1 MEDAEDKFFNG
12 YLRRNMAKIVTT
24 VKVRELVPHL
34 PSLTQSDRE
43 NIEAKRE
50 STGNYNAMQLLLSSL
65 RHKDNWLEEFI
76 SALKTCEHSGFASQI
91 QEEYKSLKIQPNVSA
106 LAPMAP
112 MSGGTLQPPLDLSTV
127 STPKMDEAVDVALSL
142 PPEAAPGDGI
152 LANHTGPSSVVVSSQ
167 SPAEPAAS
175 VQTHTTEDIGA
186 VTPTSHISS
195 PAVPSPSPQVPAVEP
210 IQDAN
215 PKLQSA
221 SDKSAD
227 TSKSSVGQVLA
238 QGLHLSPVLGSPT
251 EEVAGVMASLNE
263 QDVTDGLISPSC
275 VGRASAGEEVCSNK
289 PVLLTS
295 IHSVQV
301 HQPFDSPSTFPPIP
315 DQGAYSDDTVNLE
328 CSSSL
333 SHHTSESVNAENIAL
348 SDAKKVSPGDAE
360 NVTLCDARKVD
371 TGEESSIALSDT
383 EKGASGDAESLV
395 LSEAENVAPGDAES
409 IVLSDAE
416 KVGLSQPSGVTLSDT
431 EMVVPGDTQNVAQGD
446 AESEPFSEINA
457 ARVAPEE
464 FKNVALCGPERVAPG
479 DVESE
484 ALSDAERVAPG
495 YAKGVTFSEKEI
507 VTPHDVEGVF
517 SGEKSATGTAV
528 ESFQPENKNTVIPS
542 NGDGIGDADSTT
554 PENRQNVVSDKDKVV
569 IVNAESLVSENAET
583 IPCDKL
589 EGSSLEHPESRAEK
603 NYCYSAHPD
612 ITTSSHNPESVIHD
626 IVGPSN
632 TQNRAADIMENTAP
646 DSMESAPF
654 IALEPTDP
662 HLPQN
667 VLKENDCDIAQ
678 QEISSPDAPSSNH
691 NSESFFPGEADN
703 GVSGEGDSRAPDGRD
718 SGDQVDSESGGPAE
732 GHSEAS
738 CDEDSGDTESEAPG
752 EEDNGASSNVDD
764 GAPGGRDNGAS
775 GDKDGGASGGSG
787 PPGGTDCGAPGN
799 GDSGTSGEGD
809 SGSSKKGDSGDPGE
823 KDNGAPGDG
832 GSYTTR
838 EADSGGPQEEDNG
851 ESANRDSGVPGTS
864 DSMIPGEGK
873 SGGPGEG
880 DNVIPGEG
888 ESREPEVRNIRG
900 PGEGEIGGPAGGDS
914 DTPGGIVSRVPNE
927 VCIVVPSCTELP
939 ENNTGNQDSNHLEAN
954 LPASLSNHIPKS
966 IVPSDVE
973 SATESTHKELTD
985 NPYNSTH
992 LEISLPT
999 SALSNYSQGT
1009 FSSKDVEGRISG
1021 NTEPLHLETE
1031 ENHCDAFH
1039 LKIGL
1044 SSEESFFPNAD
1055 SASPNN
1061 MGSQSPG
1068 DTTSNKETVENHR
1081 SSTHLTINLT
1091 SPASLNKK
1099 PDSAAYV
1106 DMESHIHKPIKNHC
1120 SAPCCD
1126 ITDEQDV
1133 DKKKLC
1139 MSEDLAPQNH
1149 TVSGE
1154 TAVGVITEKLEAFP
1168 EQGQLNQ
1175 RSPLGNYY
1183 VPAAVVGVVAAAML
1197 WQLKK

>member
-251 EEVAGVMASLNE
+251 EEVAGVMASLTE

-333 SHHTSESVNAENIAL
+333 SHHTSESVNTENIAL

-371 TGEESSIALSDT
+371 T
-383 EKGASGDAESLV
+383 
-395 LSEAENVAPGDAES
+395 
-409 IVLSDAE
+409 
-416 KVGLSQPSGVTLSDT
+416 
-431 EMVVPGDTQNVAQGD
+431 
-446 AESEPFSEINA
+446 
-457 ARVAPEE
+457 
-464 FKNVALCGPERVAPG
+464 
-479 DVESE
+479 
-484 ALSDAERVAPG
+484 
-495 YAKGVTFSEKEI
+495 
-507 VTPHDVEGVF
+507 
-517 SGEKSATGTAV
+517 
-528 ESFQPENKNTVIPS
+528 
-542 NGDGIGDADSTT
+542 
-554 PENRQNVVSDKDKVV
+554 
-569 IVNAESLVSENAET
+569 
-583 IPCDKL
+583 
-589 EGSSLEHPESRAEK
+589 
-603 NYCYSAHPD
+603 
-612 ITTSSHNPESVIHD
+612 
-626 IVGPSN
+626 
-632 TQNRAADIMENTAP
+632 
-646 DSMESAPF
+646 
-654 IALEPTDP
+654 ALEPTDP

-667 VLKENDCDIAQ
+667 VLKENDCGIAQ

-703 GVSGEGDSRAPDGRD
+703 GVSGEGDSGAPDGRD
-718 SGDQVDSESGGPAE
+718 SVDQVDSESGGPAE

-738 CDEDSGDTESEAPG
+738 CDEDNGDTESEAPG
-752 EEDNGASSNVDD
+752 EEDNGASGNVDD

-775 GDKDGGASGGSG
+775 GDKDGGASG
-787 PPGGTDCGAPGN
+787 
-799 GDSGTSGEGD
+799 
-809 SGSSKKGDSGDPGE
+809 
-823 KDNGAPGDG
+823 
-832 GSYTTR
+832 
-838 EADSGGPQEEDNG
+838 
-851 ESANRDSGVPGTS
+851 
-864 DSMIPGEGK
+864 
-873 SGGPGEG
+873 
-880 DNVIPGEG
+880 
-888 ESREPEVRNIRG
+888 
-900 PGEGEIGGPAGGDS
+900 
-914 DTPGGIVSRVPNE
+914 
-927 VCIVVPSCTELP
+927 
-939 ENNTGNQDSNHLEAN
+939 
-954 LPASLSNHIPKS
+954 
-966 IVPSDVE
+966 
-973 SATESTHKELTD
+973 
-985 NPYNSTH
+985 
-992 LEISLPT
+992 
-999 SALSNYSQGT
+999 
-1009 FSSKDVEGRISG
+1009 
-1021 NTEPLHLETE
+1021 
-1031 ENHCDAFH
+1031 
-1039 LKIGL
+1039 
-1044 SSEESFFPNAD
+1044 D

-1106 DMESHIHKPIKNHC
+1106 DMESHIHKPTKNHC

-1154 TAVGVITEKLEAFP
+1154 TAVGVITEKKLEAFP